1 MTPFLSQSLHQP
13 DSYADPRC
21 QALWVL
27 FFFFQAEDGIRDHAQ
42 SRGLGD
48 VYKRQGINAE
58 YMGSPG
64 GETATASPTLS
75 FSGHGRLPF
84 EWLDDTPRAGLL
96 DADALAWSHA
106 RTTDSACAEFR
117 LPGLRAY
124 VARSTG
130 LRLLGEPLSVEGCR
144 GYELGRVGGHRAVD
158 SLYRALPAEL
168 REHPPLHQIV
178 ALRHPDEPGI
188 AILSAGGDGSLM
200 LADTLSDGE
209 TITWA
214 IRQPLAAE
222 QDMRQSLNMAVS
234 AGTKPD
240 FALMFSCIGRGP
252 LFYGDDDRDLL
263 AFRDTFPDTP
273 LLGAYGTGQIIPLG
287 GQNRLFH
294 NTVLTLLFES
304 IHVQSLPRTSP
315 PLLLRCLEEAH
326 RPPAAGR
333 RRGHGSRHRR
343 PPSGI
348 PGDAERCQCGRG
360 KGMGAGRRR
369 NEPLLA
375 PPCTLR

>member
-1 MTPFLSQSLHQP
+1 MKVGTGLISGQRPIPELAHEAVQAALGAAGLERADNVILLLSRDFLRNPQP
-13 DSYADPRC
+13 AVLAAARAAGCLTVCGCTTSGLFTERGWQLDQPAAAALVYA
-21 QALWVL
+21 
-27 FFFFQAEDGIRDHAQ
+27 
-42 SRGLGD
+42 
-48 VYKRQGINAE
+48 
-58 YMGSPG
+58 SPG

-130 LRLLGEPLSVEGCR
+130 LRLLGEPSSVEGCR

-304 IHVQSLPRTSP
+304 IHV
-315 PLLLRCLEEAH
+315 
-326 RPPAAGR
+326 
-333 RRGHGSRHRR
+333 
-343 PPSGI
+343 
-348 PGDAERCQCGRG
+348 
-360 KGMGAGRRR
+360 
-369 NEPLLA
+369 
-375 PPCTLR
+375 